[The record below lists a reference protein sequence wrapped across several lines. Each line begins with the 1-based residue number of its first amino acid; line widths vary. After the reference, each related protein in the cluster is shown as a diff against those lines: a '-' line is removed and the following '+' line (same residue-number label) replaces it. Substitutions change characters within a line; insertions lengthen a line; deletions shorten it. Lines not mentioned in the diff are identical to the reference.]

1 MRGFLDGACAITS
14 PKAHFYIRIAN
25 LHPQQQQH
33 AESDPGGDGS
43 DGDDDGDGVGGCSIM
58 SSEDDGSL

>member
-1 MRGFLDGACAITS
+1 MWGFRDGACAIQAQTPVS
-14 PKAHFYIRIAN
+14 IRIAN